1 MNNMNG
7 WVNVGT
13 DDDDDN
19 EGGVMLVIAAPVK
32 VIIFVDDDG
41 VGDERVVLKKKLCTK
56 NKCKTK
62 CVSCKNYCKHF
73 QDFYNIYNK
82 KRIK

>member
-1 MNNMNG
+1 MSFSHSLHVKKMNNMNG

-41 VGDERVVLKKKLCTK
+41 VGDERVVLKKTL
-56 NKCKTK
+56 
-62 CVSCKNYCKHF
+62 Y
-73 QDFYNIYNK
+73 K
-82 KRIK
+82 K